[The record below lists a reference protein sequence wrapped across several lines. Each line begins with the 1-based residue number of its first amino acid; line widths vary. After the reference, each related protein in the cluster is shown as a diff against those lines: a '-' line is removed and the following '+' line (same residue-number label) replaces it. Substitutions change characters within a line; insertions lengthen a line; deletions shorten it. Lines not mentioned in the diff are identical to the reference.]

1 MESIESKPKTPKNPR
16 ASRSGAG
23 RGEDSAKYD
32 RDSERFLLCR
42 LGETIQKKRLE
53 IGLSQEQLCALTN
66 MNRTYLSDVERGVS
80 NASFLVLWKVS
91 RALQIDLWQ
100 IIKDIRLD
108 P

>member
-1 MESIESKPKTPKNPR
+1 MESIESKPKTQKTPR
-16 ASRSGAG
+16 SARSGVG
-23 RGEDSAKYD
+23 RGEDCSKYPH
-32 RDSERFLLCR
+32 DSEQFLLCR
-42 LGETIQKKRLE
+42 LGETLQKKRLE

-66 MNRTYLSDVERGVS
+66 MNRTYLSDIERGVS

-91 RALQIDLWQ
+91 RALQSDLWQ